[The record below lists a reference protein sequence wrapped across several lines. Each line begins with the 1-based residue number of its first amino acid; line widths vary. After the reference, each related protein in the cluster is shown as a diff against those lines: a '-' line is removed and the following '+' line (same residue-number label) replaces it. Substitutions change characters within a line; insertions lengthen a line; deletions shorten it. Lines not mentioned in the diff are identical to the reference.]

1 MLDALAL
8 TALIG
13 QCAPGQAAAPLVAIV
28 REASGFEPLV
38 LSTIE
43 SGRPLSLQAFSKEEA
58 VALAMEMRV
67 AGQRTRLGL
76 AGLDSRAVE
85 RLGLPVGD
93 IFEPCTNLRVA
104 ARLLKEDPSALQPLG
119 RKSRVPSPPL
129 AAASPRAA
137 RLTASG
143 SVPSDPEP
151 MQAPFPVPR
160 AWDVYGQ
167 AKVSAALVYPLRE

>member
-1 MLDALAL
+1 MLDAFAL

-38 LSTIE
+38 LSTIQ
-43 SGRPLSLQAFSKEEA
+43 SGRPLSVQAFSKNEA

-85 RLGLPVGD
+85 RLGLPLGD

-104 ARLLKEDPSALQPLG
+104 ARLLKEEPSALQPLG
-119 RKSRVPSPPL
+119 RKAGVPSPPVGAKFPREAQPTAL
-129 AAASPRAA
+129 PSP
-137 RLTASG
+137 
-143 SVPSDPEP
+143 PPDPEP
-151 MQAPFPVPR
+151 TGDQPPVAR

-167 AKVSAALVYPLRE
+167 GKVSATLVYPMPE

>member
-38 LSTIE
+38 LSTIQ
-43 SGRPLSLQAFSKEEA
+43 SGRPLSVQALSKDEA
-58 VALAMEMRV
+58 VALALEMRV

-93 IFEPCTNLRVA
+93 VFKPCTNLRVA
-104 ARLLKEDPSALQPLG
+104 ARLLKDDPGALQPLG
-119 RKSRVPSPPL
+119 RKSGVPSPPV
-129 AAASPRAA
+129 A
-137 RLTASG
+137 TASARMGQPSAPG
-143 SVPSDPEP
+143 SAQADPEP
-151 MQAPFPVPR
+151 MRDQPPVAR

-167 AKVSAALVYPLRE
+167 AKASAALVYPMPE

>member
-38 LSTIE
+38 LSTIQ
-43 SGRPLSLQAFSKEEA
+43 SGRPLSVQAFSKNEA
-58 VALAMEMRV
+58 VAFAMEMRV

-76 AGLDSRAVE
+76 AGLDSRVVE
-85 RLGLPVGD
+85 RLGLPLGD

-104 ARLLKEDPSALQPLG
+104 ARLLKEEPSALQPLG
-119 RKSRVPSPPL
+119 RKNGMPSPPA
-129 AAASPRAA
+129 AAASVRVAQPTAPT
-137 RLTASG
+137 TAS
-143 SVPSDPEP
+143 SEPEP
-151 MQAPFPVPR
+151 TRDQPPAAR

-167 AKVSAALVYPLRE
+167 GKASATLVYLMPE

>member
-8 TALIG
+8 TTLIG
-13 QCAPGQAAAPLVAIV
+13 ECAPGQAAAPLVAIV

-38 LSTIE
+38 LSTIQ
-43 SGRPLSLQAFSKEEA
+43 SGHPLSVQAFSKDEA

-67 AGQRTRLGL
+67 AGQHARLGL

-93 IFEPCTNLRVA
+93 AFEPCTNLRVA
-104 ARLLKEDPSALQPLG
+104 ARLLKDDPGALQPLG
-119 RKSRVPSPPL
+119 RRKGVPSPP
-129 AAASPRAA
+129 P
-137 RLTASG
+137 TATPAHGVPPTTLG
-143 SVPSDPEP
+143 SDQPVPEP
-151 MQAPFPVPR
+151 TRDRPPVTR

-167 AKVSAALVYPLRE
+167 AKASAALVYPTTE

>member
-1 MLDALAL
+1 MLDVLAL

-38 LSTIE
+38 LSTIQ

-67 AGQRTRLGL
+67 AGQRSRLGL

-85 RLGLPVGD
+85 KLGVPIGD
-93 IFEPCTNLRVA
+93 VFEPCTNLRVA
-104 ARLLKEDPSALQPLG
+104 ARLMKEDPSALQPLG
-119 RKSRVPSPPL
+119 RKSSLPSPPL

-137 RLTASG
+137 RSTASA
-143 SVPSDPEP
+143 SVPSDQEP
-151 MQAPFPVPR
+151 MWAPPPVAR

-167 AKVSAALVYPLRE
+167 AKISAALVYPTSE